1 MKDSRDGELLLDSG
15 MLFQSLGDW
24 GEATK
29 NTTASCAVNA
39 RNVFDVLL
47 LRVKRTSKMMQSY
60 VLL

>member
-15 MLFQSLGDW
+15 MLFQSLGE
-24 GEATK
+24 GEATE

-47 LRVKRTSKMMQSY
+47 QRVKRTSKMMQSY

>member
-24 GEATK
+24 GEATE

-47 LRVKRTSKMMQSY
+47 LRERTSKMMQSY